1 MLREWLAENIGLD
14 ENGSVR
20 LRRLDLLEME
30 KYSTKMMDNPESSS
44 EEYWQAKTMH
54 EGIVKTFKEM
64 SPVARIEYWDCLN
77 DTPRQHPLRLR
88 KNIKPLKGAA
98 LDEQSSTQRF
108 RVLLAGISEGETR
121 ILYNIEK
128 GRLTADILK
137 SNIGRRLLDAGLI
150 RRNGQSAPSLTKD
163 GIRLVSTLAQGEADR
178 PIRLYERNSETLLR
192 QAGQGTANAY
202 KAGFENAAVE
212 LLNDKLVRLD
222 IATGALTLLPA
233 GRELLERL
241 EQTS

>member
-1 MLREWLAENIGLD
+1 M
-14 ENGSVR
+14 
-20 LRRLDLLEME
+20 
-30 KYSTKMMDNPESSS
+30 
-44 EEYWQAKTMH
+44 
-54 EGIVKTFKEM
+54 
-64 SPVARIEYWDCLN
+64 
-77 DTPRQHPLRLR
+77 
-88 KNIKPLKGAA
+88 
-98 LDEQSSTQRF
+98 DEQSSTQRF

-163 GIRLVSTLAQGEADR
+163 GMRLVSTLAQGEADR

-192 QAGQGTANAY
+192 QAGQGTSNAY
-202 KAGFENAAVE
+202 KTGFENAAIE

-233 GRELLERL
+233 GQELLERL

>member
-1 MLREWLAENIGLD
+1 M
-14 ENGSVR
+14 
-20 LRRLDLLEME
+20 
-30 KYSTKMMDNPESSS
+30 
-44 EEYWQAKTMH
+44 
-54 EGIVKTFKEM
+54 
-64 SPVARIEYWDCLN
+64 
-77 DTPRQHPLRLR
+77 
-88 KNIKPLKGAA
+88 
-98 LDEQSSTQRF
+98 DEQSSTQRF

-121 ILYNIEK
+121 ILYGVEK

-163 GIRLVSTLAQGEADR
+163 GMRLVSTLAQGEGDR

-212 LLNDKLVRLD
+212 LLNDKLVHLD
-222 IATGALTLLPA
+222 IATGALTPLPA
-233 GRELLERL
+233 GRELLGRL
-241 EQTS
+241 EQTA